1 MLFFLCFTLC
11 EFSIVLQ
18 EVEITMDFVEVESE
32 AICSSSH
39 SRFQSLPYDVLMLCA
54 EYTPV
59 REVLILGTLN
69 HFFHEFTAP
78 DNVTLWTI
86 FTERVYLLRP
96 PGMKR
101 MLFDESL
108 LKMYAAV
115 HSISRSNMKSWGGM
129 TINDVDDEYGNSNSE
144 KEEDY
149 DYLDDET
156 VTHRR
161 RHSSPSLEGSRRIIS
176 QPELIQWVIDHSEEV
191 LLDLRMFC
199 DIIKGREP
207 RFALTGLLMSLQFVK
222 RRMWYTEITDLE
234 SVRDLLRSTIVEEEH
249 DPGWSVLRTIA
260 GRGRTMPKRFRM
272 SVSVCMQTDDMAE
285 LRARRQMCK
294 LRWKR
299 CAAVAREY
307 LKLREVLRVILA
319 VSEVSDHP
327 NAQQRYDSV
336 WSALRGTTA
345 MLNAEK
351 EPQHSQLADLDELGA
366 AIPMSASGGE
376 LLQQIRDLSKAT
388 VGGIV
393 SYFFAYVVGKVERK
407 AFLSALFSMQHLA
420 GAEGYNGVPFW

>member
-1 MLFFLCFTLC
+1 
-11 EFSIVLQ
+11 
-18 EVEITMDFVEVESE
+18 MDFVEVAPE
-32 AICSSSH
+32 AICSTSH

-78 DNVTLWTI
+78 DNVALWTI

-96 PGMKR
+96 PGLRR
-101 MLFDESL
+101 MLFNESL
-108 LKMYAAV
+108 LKTYTAV

-129 TINDVDDEYGNSNSE
+129 TINDVEDDDGNSNSE
-144 KEEDY
+144 KEDEDV
-149 DYLDDET
+149 DDEI
-156 VTHRR
+156 VINRH
-161 RHSSPSLEGSRRIIS
+161 RHSAPSLEGSRRIIS

-207 RFALTGLLMSLQFVK
+207 RFALTGLLMALQFVK
-222 RRMWYTEITDLE
+222 RRMWYTEVTDLE

-260 GRGRTMPKRFRM
+260 GRGRTMPKRFRV

-285 LRARRQMCK
+285 LSAQRQMSK

-351 EPQHSQLADLDELGA
+351 VPQHNQLADLDELGA
-366 AIPMSASGGE
+366 AIPMSASGEE

-393 SYFFAYVVGKVERK
+393 SYFFAYVIGKVERK